1 MITRKSLNVFLPV
14 ALFAAAIAA
23 WVQMQ
28 KAIAAN
34 IVTGLGNL
42 LRQLFFQP
50 PLPTHSHMVELW
62 LWISVGWF
70 ACGVVSVWRLLRK
83 AKHEQRA

>member
-1 MITRKSLNVFLPV
+1 MITRKFPNVFLPF
-14 ALFAAAIAA
+14 AFFAAAIAA

-28 KAIAAN
+28 KAIATN
-34 IVTGLGNL
+34 IATGLGNL
-42 LRQLFFQP
+42 LRLLFFQP
-50 PLPTHSHMVELW
+50 PLPTHSHSAEAW
-62 LWISVGWF
+62 LWIAVGCF